1 MDTADDMDRALM
13 PNYSII
19 HSLSPW
25 RLEFT
30 KLPFPHSTQHTY
42 MAEGSK
48 HCFRQNHCFLF
59 GSSPYALRF
68 LCADHTT
75 SRIPGFPSPRRMPVY
90 QLAQAQSHAL
100 AGDPGGMRRE
110 EAALDCCLCSHKMRG
125 SWDPRSMDLGLLAKQ
140 MEYGDIYLESS

>member
-42 MAEGSK
+42 MGERVKTLLSTK
-48 HCFRQNHCFLF
+48 SLF
-59 GSSPYALRF
+59 PLWVLPLRF
-68 LCADHTT
+68 LCTDHTT

-100 AGDPGGMRRE
+100 AGDPGGPRRE
-110 EAALDCCLCSHKMRG
+110 EAALDCCLGSHKMRG